1 MPTPE
6 ELKQRIEAA
15 IPGATAEVRSAD
27 NVHFEAV
34 VRAAAFEGMGRVAQH
49 RMVYAAFEP
58 GELGG
63 TVHALQL
70 KTEVPQ

>member
-1 MPTPE
+1 MPTPD

-15 IPGATAEVRSAD
+15 IPGAVADVTSAD
-27 NVHFEAV
+27 NVHFQAV
-34 VRAAAFEGMGRVAQH
+34 VKATAFEGRSRLQQH
-49 RMVYAAFEP
+49 QLVYGVFEP

-70 KTEVPQ
+70 KTEVP

>member
-15 IPGATAEVRSAD
+15 IPGATAEVSSPD
-27 NVHFEAV
+27 NVHFQAHV
-34 VRAAAFEGMGRVAQH
+34 KAAAFEGVSRIEQH
-49 RMVYAAFEP
+49 RMVYSAFGP

-63 TVHALQL
+63 EVHALQL
-70 KTEVPQ
+70 KTEAP

>member
-1 MPTPE
+1 MATPE

-15 IPGATAEVRSAD
+15 IPGASADVTSGD
-27 NVHFEAV
+27 NVHFQAV
-34 VRAAAFEGMGRVAQH
+34 VRASAFEGLNRVQQH
-49 RMVYAAFEP
+49 RLVYGAFEP

-70 KTEVPQ
+70 KTEVP

>member
-1 MPTPE
+1 MPTPD

-15 IPGATAEVRSAD
+15 IPGAEAEVTSGD
-27 NVHFEAV
+27 NVHFQARV
-34 VRAAAFEGMGRVAQH
+34 KAPAFQGLNRVQQH
-49 RMVYAAFEP
+49 RLVYGAFEP

-70 KTEVPQ
+70 KTEVP

>member
-1 MPTPE
+1 MATPA

-15 IPGATAEVRSAD
+15 IPGSEAEVTSPD
-27 NVHFEAV
+27 NVHFQAV
-34 VRAAAFEGMGRVAQH
+34 VRATAFDGLNRVQQH
-49 RMVYAAFEP
+49 RLVYDAFEP

-70 KTEVPQ
+70 KTEVP

>member
-1 MPTPE
+1 MATPE

-15 IPGATAEVRSAD
+15 IPGAVAEVTSTD
-27 NVHFEAV
+27 NVHFQARV
-34 VRAAAFEGMGRVAQH
+34 TAAAFEGKNRVQQH
-49 RMVYAAFEP
+49 RMVYGAFDP

-70 KTEVPQ
+70 KTEVP

>member
-1 MPTPE
+1 MPSTD

-15 IPGATAEVRSAD
+15 IPGATADVTSAD
-27 NVHFEAV
+27 NVHFSAV
-34 VRAAAFEGMGRVAQH
+34 VKATAFEGKNRVQQH
-49 RMVYAAFEP
+49 QLVYGAFEP

-70 KTEVPQ
+70 KTEVP

>member
-1 MPTPE
+1 MATPE

-15 IPGATAEVRSAD
+15 IPGASAEVTSGD
-27 NVHFEAV
+27 NVHFQAV
-34 VRAAAFEGMGRVAQH
+34 VRASAFDGLNRVQQH
-49 RMVYAAFEP
+49 RLVYGAFEP

-70 KTEVPQ
+70 KTEVP

>member
-15 IPGATAEVRSAD
+15 IPGAEADVQSPD
-27 NVHFEAV
+27 NVHFQAV
-34 VRAAAFEGMGRVAQH
+34 VKATAFEGLNRVQQH
-49 RMVYAAFEP
+49 RLVYGAFEP

-63 TVHALQL
+63 AVHALQL
-70 KTEVPQ
+70 KTEVP

>member
-15 IPGATAEVRSAD
+15 IPGAVAEVTSAD
-27 NVHFEAV
+27 NVHFQAH
-34 VRAAAFEGMGRVAQH
+34 VRAAAFEGKNRIQQH
-49 RMVYAAFEP
+49 RLVYSAFEP

-63 TVHALQL
+63 AVHALQL
-70 KTEVPQ
+70 KTEVP